1 MLAPASGSRGRTGA
15 ARPWIDARSRT
26 GRSERPSGGRLKK
39 NAARIVFGL
48 VVVFVFIGHAADK
61 WYRIPLID
69 RLEALAY
76 DARLNLTMP
85 ATVDERIVI
94 VDIDENSLRPREE
107 GGEGRWPW
115 PRNRMALMVDHLF
128 ERYGA
133 AIVGF
138 DVVFAE
144 PDESSG
150 LNVLREL
157 ARDRLKDDE
166 RFQSAL
172 SQLEPQLSYDR
183 LFADRIRQRPVVL
196 GYYFSPELRAA
207 ISGVLPAPVLPPG
220 TFAGKNIPFYTA
232 HGYGAN
238 LPELVKAAAGA
249 GHFNPST
256 DSDGVSR
263 RVPMLAEYKGA
274 YYEPLSLA
282 MVRVLLGLS
291 QAAKAKSTTV
301 ALPQVVPGYPSDAIW
316 SRGYQGL
323 EWLQVGPVRI
333 PVDDK
338 VTALVP
344 YRGKQGSFKYLPAA
358 DVIQGKAN
366 PDDLKGKI
374 VLVGTTAPGLFDL
387 RSTPVASVYPGVEIH
402 ANLIA
407 GMLDQ
412 TIKQKPPYVL
422 GAEIVLLMLTG
433 VAMTFLL
440 PLLTPVKQALA
451 TAVVLLAT
459 VGSNV
464 WVFHEGNLVLPLA
477 SGVLMIL
484 VLFTFSMAYGF
495 FVEARGKR
503 QITGLFGQYVP
514 PELVDE
520 MAKNPEHFSMAPE
533 SREMTVLFSDVR
545 GFTTISEG
553 LEPKEL
559 SNLMNEFLTPLTEVI
574 YSHRGTIDK
583 YMGDAIM
590 AFWGAPLAAPD
601 HARQAIHAALQMH
614 RKLAE
619 LQPHFHSRNW
629 PEIRIG
635 VGLNTGRMSVG
646 NMGSRIRL
654 AYTVMGDAVN
664 LASRLE
670 GITKEYGAAIIV
682 GETTRELTAHDFVFR
697 ELDRVRVK
705 GKLEPVAIYEPIGV
719 VGEVDKRKL
728 DELKLFNQAVK
739 LYRAQE
745 WDMAELQLL
754 NLLKFSPESK
764 LYQLYVDRVGIYRAH
779 SPGRDW
785 DGAFT
790 FEHK

>member
-1 MLAPASGSRGRTGA
+1 M
-15 ARPWIDARSRT
+15 
-26 GRSERPSGGRLKK
+26 KK
-39 NAARIVFGL
+39 NAARIGFGL
-48 VVVFVFIGHAADK
+48 LVVLLFIGHAAD
-61 WYRIPLID
+61 WYRFPFFD
-69 RLEALAY
+69 RLEALVY
-76 DARLNLTMP
+76 DVRLTLTMP
-85 ATVDERIVI
+85 GTLDDRIVI
-94 VDIDENSLRPREE
+94 VDIDEKSLRPRDE

-115 PRNRMALMVDHLF
+115 PRNRMALMVDNLF
-128 ERYGA
+128 DKYGA

-150 LNVLREL
+150 LSVLRDL
-157 ARDRLKDDE
+157 SKTHFKDDD
-166 RFQSAL
+166 RFQSVL
-172 SQLEPQLSYDR
+172 SRLEPQLSYDR
-183 LFADRIRQRPVVL
+183 LFAERMHQRPVVL
-196 GYYFSPELRAA
+196 GYYFSPEQRAA
-207 ISGVLPAPVLPPG
+207 VSGLLPAPVLPPG
-220 TFAGKNIPFYTA
+220 TFAGKNIPFYA
-232 HGYGAN
+232 GQGYGAN
-238 LPELVKAAAGA
+238 IPELVKAAAGA
-249 GHFNPST
+249 GHFNPFT
-256 DSDGVSR
+256 DPDGVSR

-282 MVRVLLGLS
+282 MVRVLLGMS
-291 QAAKAKSTTV
+291 EAAKRKSDSIS
-301 ALPQVVPGYPSDAIW
+301 LPRVVPGYPADALW
-316 SRGYQGL
+316 TRGYQGL
-323 EWLQVGPVRI
+323 EWLQVGPLRI
-333 PVDDK
+333 PVDDR

-344 YRGKQGSFKYLPAA
+344 YRGKQGSFKYLSAA
-358 DVIQGKAN
+358 DVIQGKTDPA
-366 PDDLKGKI
+366 DLRGKI

-412 TIKQKPPYVL
+412 SIKQKPPYVL
-422 GAEIVLLMLTG
+422 GAEIVLLLITG

-440 PLLTPVKQALA
+440 PLLTPVKQGVA
-451 TAVVLLAT
+451 TAIVLVAAVAFNL
-459 VGSNV
+459 
-464 WVFHEGNLVLPLA
+464 WVFQQGHLVLPLA
-477 SGVLMIL
+477 TGLLLIL

-520 MAKNPEHFSMAPE
+520 MARNPEHFSMEPE

-553 LEPKEL
+553 LDPKEL

-574 YSHRGTIDK
+574 YGHRGTIDK

-590 AFWGAPLAAPD
+590 AFWGAPLPAAD
-601 HARQAIHAALQMH
+601 HARQGILAGLQMH

-619 LQPHFHSRNW
+619 LQPQFRSRNW

-646 NMGSRIRL
+646 NMGSKIRL

-670 GITKEYGAAIIV
+670 GITKEYGAAIVV
-682 GETTRELTAHDFVFR
+682 GETTRNLTAHDFVFR

-705 GKLEPVAIYEPIGV
+705 GKLEPVAIYEPLGV
-719 VGEVDKRKL
+719 AGEVDKRTL

-739 LYRAQE
+739 LYRAQD
-745 WDMAELQLL
+745 WDMAELQLI
-754 NLLKFSPESK
+754 NLLKLSPESK
-764 LYQLYVDRVGIYRAH
+764 LYRLYLDRVVYYRDQP
-779 SPGRDW
+779 PGRDW

>member
-1 MLAPASGSRGRTGA
+1 LR
-15 ARPWIDARSRT
+15 
-26 GRSERPSGGRLKK
+26 K

-48 VVVFVFIGHAADK
+48 IVVLIFIGHAAD
-61 WYRIPLID
+61 WYRMPLID
-69 RLEALAY
+69 RLEAVAY

-85 ATVDERIVI
+85 GTPDERIVI
-94 VDIDENSLRPREE
+94 VDIDEKSLRTRED

-115 PRNRMALMVDHLF
+115 PRNRIALMVDNVF
-128 ERYGA
+128 DKYGA
-133 AIVGF
+133 AILGF

-150 LNVLREL
+150 LGVLREL
-157 ARDRLKDDE
+157 SQSHFKDDA
-166 RFQSAL
+166 RFRTAL
-172 SQLEPQLSYDR
+172 EQLEPQLSYDSM
-183 LFADRIRQRPVVL
+183 FAERMHQRPVVL
-196 GYYFSPELRAA
+196 GYYFSPGQRAA
-207 ISGVLPAPVLPPG
+207 VSGVLPAPVLPPG

-232 HGYGAN
+232 QGYGAN
-238 LPELVKAAAGA
+238 LPELVKSAALA
-249 GHFNPST
+249 GHFNPYT

-263 RVPMLAEYKGA
+263 RVPMLAEYNGA

-282 MVRVLLGLS
+282 VVRVLLGMS
-291 QAAKAKSTTV
+291 EAAKRKSDAIV
-301 ALPQVVPGYPSDAIW
+301 LPQVVPGYPADAIW
-316 SRGYQGL
+316 TRGYQGL
-323 EWLQVGPVRI
+323 EWLQVGPLRI
-333 PVDDK
+333 PVDDR

-344 YRGKQGSFKYLPAA
+344 FRGKQGSFKYLSAA
-358 DVIQGKAN
+358 DVIQGKID
-366 PDDLKGKI
+366 PSDLRGKI

-412 TIKQKPPYVL
+412 NIKQKPPYVI
-422 GAEIVLLMLTG
+422 GAEIVLLFVTG
-433 VAMTFLL
+433 VAMTLLL
-440 PLLTPVKQALA
+440 PLLTPVKQGLA
-451 TAVVLLAT
+451 TFIALLAV
-459 VGSNV
+459 VGSNI
-464 WVFHEGNLVLPLA
+464 WMFERGNLVLPLA
-477 SGVLMIL
+477 SGLLLIL

-520 MAKNPEHFSMAPE
+520 MAKNPEHFSMEPE

-559 SNLMNEFLTPLTEVI
+559 SRLMNEFLTPLTEVI
-574 YSHRGTIDK
+574 YRHRGTIDK

-601 HARQAIHAALQMH
+601 HARQAILAALQMH

-619 LQPHFHSRNW
+619 LRPHFQSRNW

-635 VGLNTGRMSVG
+635 VGINTGRMSVG
-646 NMGSRIRL
+646 NMGSRVRL

-670 GITKEYGAAIIV
+670 GITKEYGAAVIV
-682 GETTRELTAHDFVFR
+682 GDSTRSLTAHDFVFR

-705 GKLEPVAIYEPIGV
+705 GKLEPVAIFEPIGV
-719 VGEVDKRKL
+719 VGEVEKRTL
-728 DELKLFNQAVK
+728 DELKLYNQAIK
-739 LYRAQE
+739 LYRAQD
-745 WDMAELQLL
+745 WDMAELQLINLL
-754 NLLKFSPESK
+754 NLSPDSK
-764 LYQLYVDRVGIYRAH
+764 LYKLYLDRVGIYRAQ

>member
-1 MLAPASGSRGRTGA
+1 M
-15 ARPWIDARSRT
+15 
-26 GRSERPSGGRLKK
+26 KK
-39 NAARIVFGL
+39 NAARIGFGL
-48 VVVFVFIGHAADK
+48 LVVLLFIGHAAG
-61 WYRIPLID
+61 WYRFPFFD

-76 DARLNLTMP
+76 DARLTLTMP
-85 ATVDERIVI
+85 GTVDDRIVI
-94 VDIDENSLRPREE
+94 VDIDERSLSPRDE

-115 PRNRMALMVDHLF
+115 PRNRIALMVDNLF
-128 ERYGA
+128 EKYGA
-133 AIVGF
+133 AMVGF

-150 LNVLREL
+150 LNVLRDL
-157 ARDRLKDDE
+157 GKTYFKDDD

-172 SQLEPQLSYDR
+172 TRLEPQLSYDR
-183 LFADRIRQRPVVL
+183 VFAERMHQRPVVL
-196 GYYFSPELRAA
+196 GYYFSPEQRAA
-207 ISGVLPAPVLPPG
+207 VSGVLPAPVLPAG
-220 TFAGKNIPFYTA
+220 TFAGKNIPFYSG

-238 LPELVKAAAGA
+238 IPELVKAAAGA
-249 GHFNPST
+249 GHFNPFT
-256 DSDGVSR
+256 DPDGVSR

-282 MVRVLLGLS
+282 MVRVLLGMTD
-291 QAAKAKSTTV
+291 AAKRKSDTI
-301 ALPQVVPGYPSDAIW
+301 ALPKVVPGYPADAIW
-316 SRGYQGL
+316 TRGYQGL
-323 EWLQVGPVRI
+323 EWLQVGPLRI
-333 PVDDK
+333 PVDDR

-344 YRGKQGSFKYLPAA
+344 YRGKQGSFKYLSAT
-358 DVIQGKAN
+358 DVIRGKTDPA
-366 PDDLKGKI
+366 DLRGKI

-412 TIKQKPPYVL
+412 SIKQKPPYVL
-422 GAEIVLLMLTG
+422 GAEIVLLLITG

-440 PLLTPVKQALA
+440 PLLTPIKQGLS
-451 TAVVLLAT
+451 TGIVLIAVVAF
-459 VGSNV
+459 NV
-464 WVFHEGNLVLPLA
+464 WIFHAGNLVLPLA
-477 SGVLMIL
+477 TGLLMIL

-520 MAKNPEHFSMAPE
+520 MAKNPEHFSMDPE

-553 LEPKEL
+553 LDPKEL
-559 SNLMNEFLTPLTEVI
+559 SSLMNEFLTPLTEVI

-590 AFWGAPLAAPD
+590 AFWGAPLPAAD
-601 HARQAIHAALQMH
+601 HARQGILAGLQMH

-619 LQPHFHSRNW
+619 LQPHFRSRNW

-670 GITKEYGAAIIV
+670 GITKEYGAPIVV
-682 GETTRELTAHDFVFR
+682 GETTRNLTTHDFVFR

-705 GKLEPVAIYEPIGV
+705 GKLEPVAIFEPIGV
-719 VGEVDKRKL
+719 AGDVDKRTL
-728 DELKLFNQAVK
+728 DELKLFNQALK
-739 LYRAQE
+739 LYRAQD
-745 WDMAELQLL
+745 WDMAELQLI
-754 NLLKFSPESK
+754 NLLKLSPESK
-764 LYQLYVDRVGIYRAH
+764 LYQLYLDRVVYYREH
-779 SPGRDW
+779 PPGRDW

>member
-1 MLAPASGSRGRTGA
+1 M
-15 ARPWIDARSRT
+15 
-26 GRSERPSGGRLKK
+26 KK
-39 NAARIVFGL
+39 HAARIGFGL
-48 VVVFVFIGHAADK
+48 LVVLIFIGHAAG
-61 WYRIPLID
+61 WYRFPLFE

-76 DARLNLTMP
+76 DARLTLTMP
-85 ATVDERIVI
+85 GTVDDRIVI
-94 VDIDENSLRPREE
+94 VDIDENSLRTREE

-115 PRNRMALMVDHLF
+115 PRNRMALMVDNLF
-128 ERYGA
+128 DKYGA
-133 AIVGF
+133 AIIGF

-157 ARDRLKDDE
+157 EKSFFKGDE

-172 SQLEPQLSYDR
+172 AQLEPQLSYDR
-183 LFADRIRQRPVVL
+183 LFAQRMRQRPVVL
-196 GYYFSPELRAA
+196 GYYFSPQGGSV
-207 ISGVLPAPVLPPG
+207 SGVLPPPVLTAG
-220 TFAGKNIPFYTA
+220 TFAGKNIPFYSG

-238 LPELVKAAAGA
+238 IQELVQAAAGS
-249 GHFNPST
+249 GHFNPYT
-256 DSDGVSR
+256 DPDGVSR
-263 RVPMLAEYKGA
+263 RVPMLAEYKGN

-282 MVRVLLGLS
+282 VVRVLLGMTE
-291 QAAKAKSTTV
+291 AARQKTDTIV
-301 ALPQVVPGYPSDAIW
+301 LPKVVPGYPSDALW

-323 EWLQVGPVRI
+323 EWLQVGPIRI
-333 PVDDK
+333 PVDDQ

-344 YRGKQGSFKYLPAA
+344 YRGKQGSFKYVSAA
-358 DVIQGKAN
+358 DVIQGKADAN
-366 PDDLKGKI
+366 ALKGKI

-407 GMLDQ
+407 GMLDES
-412 TIKQKPPYVL
+412 IKQKPPYVL
-422 GAEIVLLMLTG
+422 GAEIVLLFITG
-433 VAMTFLL
+433 VAMTLLL
-440 PLLTPVKQALA
+440 PLLTPVKQGLA
-451 TAVVLLAT
+451 TICVMVAAIGFNFWVYQAGHLVIPLAT
-459 VGSNV
+459 
-464 WVFHEGNLVLPLA
+464 
-477 SGVLMIL
+477 GVMLIL
-484 VLFTFSMAYGF
+484 VLFTYSMAYGF

-520 MAKNPEHFSMAPE
+520 MSRNPEHFSMEPE

-553 LEPKEL
+553 LDPKEL
-559 SNLMNEFLTPLTEVI
+559 SSLMNEFLTPLTEVI
-574 YSHRGTIDK
+574 YRHRGTIDK

-601 HARQAIHAALQMH
+601 HARQGILAALQMH

-619 LQPHFHSRNW
+619 LQPHFRSRNW

-646 NMGSRIRL
+646 NMGSSIRL

-670 GITKEYGAAIIV
+670 GITKEYGAPIVV
-682 GETTRELTAHDFVFR
+682 GESTRLITAHDFVFR

-705 GKLEPVAIYEPIGV
+705 GKLEPVAIYEPLGV
-719 VGEVDKRKL
+719 VGEVDKRTL

-739 LYRAQE
+739 LYRAQD
-745 WDMAELQLL
+745 WDMAELQLI
-754 NLLKFSPESK
+754 NLLKLSPESK
-764 LYQLYVDRVGIYRAH
+764 LYQLYLDRVVYYRDQP
-779 SPGRDW
+779 PGRDW

>member
-1 MLAPASGSRGRTGA
+1 
-15 ARPWIDARSRT
+15 
-26 GRSERPSGGRLKK
+26 LKK
-39 NAARIVFGL
+39 HAVRIGFGIL
-48 VVVFVFIGHAADK
+48 VVAVFLGHAAG
-61 WYRIPLID
+61 WIQLPLMEH
-69 RLEALAY
+69 LEALTY

-85 ATVDERIVI
+85 KTLDERIVI
-94 VDIDENSLRPREE
+94 IDIDEDSLRPREE

-115 PRNRMALMVDHLF
+115 PRNRMALMIDNLF
-128 ERYGA
+128 DKYGA

-144 PDESSG
+144 RDRSSG
-150 LNVLREL
+150 LDVLRDL
-157 ARDRLKDDE
+157 AKSELKDNPS
-166 RFQSAL
+166 FQSAL
-172 SQLEPQLSYDR
+172 SQLEPQLDYDQ
-183 LFADRIRQRPVVL
+183 LFSERIRQRPVVL
-196 GYYFSPELRAA
+196 GYYFSPERRAA
-207 ISGVLPAPVLPPG
+207 VTGALPGPVLPPG

-232 HGYGAN
+232 QGYGGN
-238 LPELVKAAAGA
+238 LPELIQPAAGA
-249 GHFNPST
+249 GHFNPYT
-256 DSDGVSR
+256 DPDGVSR
-263 RVPMLAEYKGA
+263 RVPMLVEYKGA

-282 MVRVLLGLS
+282 MVRVLLGMS
-291 QAAKAKSTTV
+291 SAAKRGAATV
-301 ALPQVVPGYPSDAIW
+301 SLPKVVPGYPAEGIW

-323 EWLQVGPVRI
+323 EWLTVGPLRI
-333 PVDDK
+333 PVDDR

-358 DVIQGKAN
+358 DVIQGKAD
-366 PDDLKGKI
+366 PADLKGKI

-387 RSTPVASVYPGVEIH
+387 RSTPVASVFPGVEIH

-412 TIKQKPPYVL
+412 GIKQKPPYVL
-422 GAEIVLLMLTG
+422 GAEIVLLLLTG
-433 VAMTFLL
+433 VAMTLAL
-440 PLLTPVKQALA
+440 PLLTPDRQALA
-451 TAVVLLAT
+451 TVGALALVVA
-459 VGSNV
+459 SNIAI
-464 WVFHEGNLVLPLA
+464 FHYENLVLPLA
-477 SGVLMIL
+477 SGLVMIS
-484 VLFTFSMAYGF
+484 VLFIFSMAYGF

-520 MAKNPEHFSMAPE
+520 MAKNPESFSMEPE

-553 LEPKEL
+553 LEPKDL
-559 SNLMNEFLTPLTEVI
+559 SSLMNEFLTPLTEVI

-590 AFWGAPLAAPD
+590 AFWGAPLPAQD
-601 HARQAIHAALQMH
+601 HARQGIKSALEMH

-619 LQPHFHSRNW
+619 LQPRFRERKW

-646 NMGSRIRL
+646 NMGSKVRL

-670 GITKEYGAAIIV
+670 SLTKEYGAAIIV
-682 GETTRELTAHDFVFR
+682 GESTRSLTAQDFVYR

-705 GKLEPVAIYEPIGV
+705 GKLEPVAIYEP
-719 VGEVDKRKL
+719 VGAVGQVDKRTL
-728 DELKLFNQAVK
+728 DELKLFSQALK
-739 LYRAQE
+739 LYRAQD
-745 WDMAELQLL
+745 WDMAELQLI
-754 NLLKFSPESK
+754 NLLKIAPESR
-764 LYQLYVDRVGIYRAH
+764 LYQLYIERIGEFRA
-779 SPGRDW
+779 SPPGGDW

>member
-1 MLAPASGSRGRTGA
+1 M
-15 ARPWIDARSRT
+15 
-26 GRSERPSGGRLKK
+26 KK
-39 NAARIVFGL
+39 NAPRIVVGL
-48 VVVFVFIGHAADK
+48 FLVMLFVGHAADK
-61 WYRIPLID
+61 WYRIPLVD

-85 ATVDERIVI
+85 DSLDERIVI
-94 VDIDENSLRPREE
+94 VDIDEKSLRPREE

-115 PRNRMALMVDHLF
+115 PRNRIALMVDQLF
-128 ERYGA
+128 EKYDV

-138 DVVFAE
+138 DVGFAE

-157 ARDRLKDDE
+157 AKTQFKGDE
-166 RFQSAL
+166 RFQDAL
-172 SQLEPQLSYDR
+172 AQLEPQLSYDR
-183 LFADRIRQRPVVL
+183 LFAERIRQRPVVL
-196 GYYFSPELRAA
+196 GYYFSPEQRAA
-207 ISGVLPAPVLPPG
+207 ISGVLPRPVLPPG
-220 TFAGKNIPFYTA
+220 TFAGKNIPFYQA

-238 LPELVKAAAGA
+238 LPELVKAAIAS
-249 GHFNPST
+249 GHFNPLI

-263 RVPMLAEYKGA
+263 RVPMLSEYKGA

-282 MVRVLLGLS
+282 VVRVLLAMSEASKGTG
-291 QAAKAKSTTV
+291 KTV
-301 ALPQVVPGYPSDAIW
+301 SLPQVVPGYPAQTFW
-316 SRGYQGL
+316 QRGYQGL

-333 PVDDK
+333 PVDDRAA
-338 VTALVP
+338 ALVP
-344 YRGKQGSFKYLPAA
+344 YRGKQGSFKYLSGA
-358 DVIQGKAN
+358 DVIHGKAASA
-366 PDDLKGKI
+366 DLKGKI

-387 RSTPVASVYPGVEIH
+387 RATPVASVYPGVEIH

-422 GAEIVLLMLTG
+422 GAEIVLLLLAG
-433 VAMTFLL
+433 VAMTLLL
-440 PLLTPVKQALA
+440 PLLTPLKQGLA
-451 TAVVLLAT
+451 TAGVLVL
-459 VGSNV
+459 VLGSNIAA
-464 WVFHEGNLVLPLA
+464 FHQANLVLPIA

-503 QITGLFGQYVP
+503 QITSLFGQYVP

-520 MAKNPEHFSMAPE
+520 MAKNPESFSMEPE
-533 SREMTVLFSDVR
+533 SREMTVLFTDVR

-559 SNLMNEFLTPLTEVI
+559 SSLMNEFLTPLTEVI

-590 AFWGAPLAAPD
+590 AFWGAPLPAAD
-601 HARQAIHAALQMH
+601 HARQGIRAALAMH

-619 LQPHFHSRNW
+619 LQPYFRSRNW

-646 NMGSRIRL
+646 NMGSQIRL

-664 LASRLE
+664 LAARLE

-705 GKLEPVAIYEPIGV
+705 GKLEPVAIYEPLGLA
-719 VGEVDKRKL
+719 GEVDRRTL
-728 DELKLFNQAVK
+728 DELKLFNQAIK

-745 WDMAELQLL
+745 WDLAELQLI
-754 NLLKFSPESK
+754 NLLQAAPNSRI
-764 LYQLYVDRVGIYRAH
+764 YQVYLDRIGTYRTQP
-779 SPGRDW
+779 PGRNW